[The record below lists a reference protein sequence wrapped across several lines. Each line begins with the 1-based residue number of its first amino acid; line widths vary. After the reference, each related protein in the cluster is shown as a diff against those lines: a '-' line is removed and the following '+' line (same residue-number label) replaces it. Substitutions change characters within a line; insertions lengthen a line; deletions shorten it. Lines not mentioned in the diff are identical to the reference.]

1 MARWHG
7 LMLHF
12 GGKRYGN
19 YRDDDEEEKPLTQKQ
34 KELQWAYE
42 KRKAARDNRKRGQE
56 KEYAKENESMKSM
69 SQAQR
74 ARLKTHGKENGDE
87 GDDNDDDAGRG

>member
-7 LMLHF
+7 LTAF

-19 YRDDDEEEKPLTQKQ
+19 YRDDDDDEEETSHAKQ

-74 ARLKTHGKENGDE
+74 ARLKTTQGK
-87 GDDNDDDAGRG
+87 R